1 MKTLW
6 QDARYAL
13 RMLVKNPGFTLIA
26 IVALA
31 LGIGANTAIFSVV
44 NAVLLRPLPFPD
56 SEQLMMVFE
65 RRPRQNREAGPVA
78 PADFIDWQNQNRVF
92 ASMAAYSGTAFNLTE
107 TGAEP
112 EQIIGQL
119 VTPAFFQT
127 LGAQAAIGRA
137 LSPEVDR
144 PGGERAV
151 VLSHKLWQRRFGGDA
166 RIVGRAV
173 TLNDESFTVV
183 GVMPPAFNYPDT
195 DAEMWVTPRHAVPEV
210 ARVGNVDPATLRALH
225 YLNVIARLKPGIT
238 REQAQAEMEGIA
250 ARLEQAYP
258 VENTGHTARVVSL
271 HEQTVGDVRPALLI
285 LLGAVGL
292 VLLIA
297 CANVANLLLARAAGR
312 AKEMSIRTAL
322 GASRTRLVRQLLTE
336 STLLALAGGTVGL
349 LLAVWGLD
357 LLIALS
363 PENIP
368 RLHEVNL
375 DARVLAFTLAVS
387 LLTGLIF
394 GLAPALQASSLDLN
408 SSLKEGGRGTTE
420 GTGRRRM
427 RGALV
432 VFEVALT
439 LVLLIGA
446 GLMIRS
452 FSRLQQV
459 DPGFRADNLLTMELS
474 MPPARFNESEDQ
486 AANFYREVLNR
497 IGTLPGVQSVGA
509 TWILPLS
516 GQGAGTG
523 FEIEGYT
530 PAPNER
536 INTAFSSISPRY
548 FETMSI
554 PLIRGRAFTDSDTAQ
569 SQGVVIINE
578 AFARRY
584 FSSQDPIGRRIRQR
598 GEDNDWLT
606 IIGVVGDVRHR
617 GLTEEPQAE
626 MYLSYLQSPFPFM
639 NVVIRTTSDPSN
651 LTAAVRR
658 EVWAVNP
665 NQPVANVSTMNQLM
679 SNSIARTRFNTLLLQ
694 LFASVALALSVV
706 GLYGVMAYSVAQRT
720 HEIGVRM
727 ALGAQRRD
735 VLKMVVGQGMIL
747 VTIGIA
753 LGLASAFAATRL
765 MATLLYGVSATD
777 PVTFIG
783 IALLLIVAAFV
794 ACYIPAR
801 RATKID
807 PMVALRYE

>member
-1 MKTLW
+1 MNTLW
-6 QDARYAL
+6 QDLRFSA
-13 RMLVKNPGFTLIA
+13 RMLWKSRAFTLIA

-44 NAVLLRPLPFPD
+44 NAVLLRPLPFPE
-56 SEQLMMVFE
+56 SERLMMVWE
-65 RRPRQNREAGPVA
+65 RRPRQNRDSNPVA
-78 PADFIDWQNQNRVF
+78 PADFIDWQNQNQVF
-92 ASMAAYSGTAFNLTE
+92 ASMAAYSGSAFNLTE

-112 EQIIGQL
+112 EQIVGQM
-119 VTPAFFQT
+119 VTPGFFQT
-127 LGAQAAIGRA
+127 LGARAAIGRA
-137 LSPEVDR
+137 LSPEADR
-144 PGGERAV
+144 PGGDRAV
-151 VLSHKLWQRRFGGDA
+151 VLSHRLWQRRFGGDA
-166 RIVGRAV
+166 RVVGRTV
-173 TLNDESFTVV
+173 TLNDQSFTVV
-183 GVMPPAFNYPDT
+183 GVMPPDFNYPET
-195 DAEMWVTPRHAVPEV
+195 DSELWAASRRAVPDI
-210 ARVGNVDPATLRALH
+210 ALAGNPDPETLRSLH
-225 YLNVIARLKPGIT
+225 YLNVIARLKPGVT
-238 REQAQAEMEGIA
+238 REQAHAEMETIA
-250 ARLEQAYP
+250 ARLEQEHP
-258 VENTGHTARVVSL
+258 TENNGHTARVVSL
-271 HEQTVGDVRPALLI
+271 HEQLVGDVRPALLI

-297 CANVANLLLARAAGR
+297 CANVANLLLARATAR

-322 GASRTRLVRQLLTE
+322 GASRARLVRQLLTE
-336 STLLALAGGTVGL
+336 STMLAVAGGAVGL

-368 RLHEVNL
+368 RLSEINL
-375 DARVLAFTLAVS
+375 DKWVLAFTLGVS

-408 SSLKEGGRGTTE
+408 SALKEGGRGTTE
-420 GTGRRRM
+420 AFGRRRM
-427 RGALV
+427 RSALV

-459 DPGFRADNLLTMELS
+459 DPGFKADNVLTMELS
-474 MPPARFNESEDQ
+474 LPQSRFNESEQQ
-486 AANFYREVLNR
+486 AAIFFREVVGR
-497 IGTLPGVQSVGA
+497 IGTLPGVEAVGA
-509 TWILPLS
+509 TWILPMS
-516 GQGAGTG
+516 GSGAGTG

-536 INTAFSSISPRY
+536 TNTAFSSISPRY

-554 PLIRGRAFTDSDTAQ
+554 PVVRGRAFTETDTAEA
-569 SQGVVIINE
+569 QGVAIIND

-584 FSSQDPIGRRIRQR
+584 FASEDPIGRRIRPR
-598 GEDNDWLT
+598 GDENDWLT
-606 IIGVVGDVRHR
+606 IIGVVGSVRQI
-617 GLTEEPQAE
+617 GLAEEPRAE
-626 MYLSYLQSPFPFM
+626 MFLSYLQSPVPFM
-639 NVVIRTTSDPSN
+639 NVVIRTNADPMN
-651 LTAAVRR
+651 LIAAVRR

-665 NQPVANVSTMNQLM
+665 NQPVANVSTMNELVA
-679 SNSIARTRFNTLLLQ
+679 NSVARTRFNTLLLQ
-694 LFASVALALSVV
+694 LFAAVALALAIV

-720 HEIGVRM
+720 HEIGLRM
-727 ALGAQRRD
+727 ALGAQGRD
-735 VLKMVVGQGMIL
+735 VLKMVVKQGMIL
-747 VTIGIA
+747 VLIGIA
-753 LGLASAFAATRL
+753 IGLAAAFALTRL

-783 IALLLIVAAFV
+783 IALLLIAAAFV